1 MQHVP
6 LNITET
12 TLERWAV
19 ILQGTQ
25 PAGGRAGGTN
35 RAQGRN
41 ATCASECHRDN
52 SGRWAV
58 ILRERNQLVAGLVV
72 QIELKVLTPKLQ
84 AWLNVSD
91 VKQ

>member
-12 TLERWAV
+12 TLERSAV

-35 RAQGRN
+35 RAQGP
-41 ATCASECHRDN
+41 N
-52 SGRWAV
+52 SK
-58 ILRERNQLVAGLVV
+58 VAGLVER
-72 QIELKVLTPKLQ
+72 Q
-84 AWLNVSD
+84 
-91 VKQ
+91 